1 MLVDLGRDPEDC
13 SSYVTSFFS
22 WEPPF
27 QPASETTCPPSSTFI
42 SQLVGRCCHV
52 AYWVLQPE
60 DRLLYSGGP
69 SSRLGKACPFLLSHQ
84 LYQIVVS
91 QEFGL
96 SRVFYLLEDKVAS
109 SWACQAY
116 DLEGI
121 TQRFLAQITFCESD
135 YSGLLCMLVSIKI
148 LHRFE

>member
-13 SSYVTSFFS
+13 SSYMS
-22 WEPPF
+22 
-27 QPASETTCPPSSTFI
+27 PASFPGSLPSSRP
-42 SQLVGRCCHV
+42 QRLLVLRSVHFSVGQCCHV
-52 AYWVLQPE
+52 AYWVSQPE
-60 DRLLYSGGP
+60 DRLLYSGGL
-69 SSRLGKACPFLLSHQ
+69 SSRLGKACPFLLFHQ

-116 DLEGI
+116 ELEGI